1 MQHLAETNKLVQHC
15 KATRETYI
23 LFRSDMQ
30 HGGGDIRGVVFADS
44 SFNNVDDIT
53 FGELGE
59 KLRSQLGCVRLL
71 TDDGLYGNKKGLVH
85 ILDWCSSRS
94 APGS

>member
-1 MQHLAETNKLVQHC
+1 
-15 KATRETYI
+15 
-23 LFRSDMQ
+23 MQ

-71 TDDGLYGNKKGLVH
+71 TDDGLYVRGAPLGAEARGLAEGTEALEWIRALH
-85 ILDWCSSRS
+85 YE
-94 APGS
+94 